1 MSLFQQI
8 PSTTKRAYL
17 KRVADGVYAG
27 NPLLWM
33 LTQKKKQQYQGGELI
48 VQPLIA
54 TQTNGGSFEA
64 WDALTAADAN
74 DVDAA
79 RYNWVSYYGAAA
91 ISGQDYFKNMGPEQA
106 VNLLGAK
113 MANAE
118 LTIKEK
124 MAVDMYLVSG
134 SANPTGLTSVD
145 EIVDGGTITVGG
157 LTSTDVASWA
167 GQNVSGGN
175 TLVTLAGMETLY
187 TSCSEGDEEPDLMVT
202 DKTVYAKI
210 WSLLQA
216 NQRYLGAD
224 NKVGFKN
231 LLFNNAAL
239 TFDSHCVGGT
249 GQTTSGSYSLVQ
261 KRLYAFNTNYF
272 QLAVHKDVEFVMEE
286 KVPTN
291 QWGYLAY
298 IYWMGNLTCNNRRF
312 QGCIDDLTG

>member
-1 MSLFQQI
+1 MSLFTQI

-17 KRVADGVYAG
+17 KRLADGVYAG

-33 LTQKKKQQYQGGELI
+33 LTHKKKQEYQGGELI

-54 TQTNGGSFEA
+54 SQANGGSFTA
-64 WDALTAADAN
+64 WEPLPAADGA

-79 RYNWVSYYGAAA
+79 RYNWVSYFGSAA
-91 ISGQDYFKNMGPEQA
+91 ISGQDYHRNMGPEQA

-134 SANPTGLTSVD
+134 SSNPDGLTSLD
-145 EIVDGGTITVGG
+145 EIVETGTTTVGG
-157 LTSTDVASWA
+157 LTSTDITLWA
-167 GQNVSGGN
+167 GQQVDGAGAA
-175 TLVTLAGMETLY
+175 VTLAKLEELY
-187 TSCSEGDEEPDLMVT
+187 MACSEGDEEPDLLVT
-202 DKTVYAKI
+202 TKARYGTI
-210 WSLLQA
+210 WGLVQN
-216 NQRYLGAD
+216 NQRYVGSD
-224 NKVGFKN
+224 NRVGFRNIK
-231 LLFNNAAL
+231 FNEAAIVA
-239 TFDSHCVGGT
+239 DSHVTTLAGGT
-249 GQTTSGSYSLVQ
+249 LSAGRV
-261 KRLYAFNTNYF
+261 YAFNTNYL

-291 QWGYLAY
+291 QWGYLAF

-312 QGCIDDLTG
+312 QGNIDNLT